1 MQDFWQNTVQY
12 VHTTTRYYSTSLAY
26 SRQVLNIGVLYRP
39 SINSIG
45 SSMAENGRPYMP
57 IVWGIHLLVEKIKIK
72 SNPVSSEWL
81 LFFCWISDKQTNQR
95 TKEQTWFEWF
105 DL

>member
-72 SNPVSSEWL
+72 PHICSPPNDY
-81 LFFCWISDKQTNQR
+81 FFFAGFQTNKQIN
-95 TKEQTWFEWF
+95 EQKNRHGSS
-105 DL
+105 DLI